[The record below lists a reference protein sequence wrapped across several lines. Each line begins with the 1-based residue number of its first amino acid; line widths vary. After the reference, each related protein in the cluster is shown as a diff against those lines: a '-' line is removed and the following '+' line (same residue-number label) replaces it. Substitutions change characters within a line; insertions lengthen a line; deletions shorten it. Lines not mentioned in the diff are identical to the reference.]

1 MAPDNETLFRDRPP
15 MTAAFMALV
24 SSQIV
29 SGRALKHLATA
40 VGVICSMLAHRRLRA
55 LQASIID
62 TRQVPA
68 KA

>member
-1 MAPDNETLFRDRPP
+1 MAADNETLFQERPP

-29 SGRALKHLATA
+29 NGQTLKQLTA
-40 VGVICSMLAHRRLRA
+40 AAGLVCYLLAHRRSRA
-55 LQASIID
+55 PQASIID

-68 KA
+68 GA